1 MLKTITKIMNETE
14 RINEDLRQYKL
25 FKIQRVN
32 THEQKFKELK
42 NDFVKIQKNEIL
54 NYLIAFLNMAVI
66 VLSLYNLFK
75 LFTVSNY
82 FDSNS
87 ELVIFNIFSILI
99 FSLFLTYKF
108 WNFNLKLKKY
118 IKTAEN
124 AQSYFQNESE
134 NLRSNYEN
142 YVDHYLND
150 IKRK

>member
-1 MLKTITKIMNETE
+1 MNETE

-124 AQSYFQNESE
+124 AQSYFQNEIE

-142 YVDHYLND
+142 YVDHYLNN

>member
-150 IKRK
+150 KPV

>member
-1 MLKTITKIMNETE
+1 
-14 RINEDLRQYKL
+14 
-25 FKIQRVN
+25 
-32 THEQKFKELK
+32 
-42 NDFVKIQKNEIL
+42 
-54 NYLIAFLNMAVI
+54 MAVI

>member
-1 MLKTITKIMNETE
+1 MLKTNYQIMNETE

-25 FKIQRVN
+25 FKIKRVN

-66 VLSLYNLFK
+66 VISLYNLFK

-87 ELVIFNIFSILI
+87 EVVIFNIFSILV

>member
-1 MLKTITKIMNETE
+1 MNETE

-87 ELVIFNIFSILI
+87 ELVIFNIFSILV

>member
-1 MLKTITKIMNETE
+1 MNETE

>member
-1 MLKTITKIMNETE
+1 MNETE

-25 FKIQRVN
+25 FKIKRVN

-87 ELVIFNIFSILI
+87 EVVIFNIFSILV

>member
-1 MLKTITKIMNETE
+1 MNETE

-25 FKIQRVN
+25 FKIKRVN

-66 VLSLYNLFK
+66 VISLYNLFK

-87 ELVIFNIFSILI
+87 EVVIFNIFSILV

>member
-1 MLKTITKIMNETE
+1 MNETE

-124 AQSYFQNESE
+124 AQSYFQNEIE

>member
-42 NDFVKIQKNEIL
+42 NDFVIIQKNEIL

-108 WNFNLKLKKY
+108 WNFIILNLKNISKQQRTHKV
-118 IKTAEN
+118 IFKTK
-124 AQSYFQNESE
+124 
-134 NLRSNYEN
+134 
-142 YVDHYLND
+142 VK
-150 IKRK
+150 I

>member
-1 MLKTITKIMNETE
+1 MLKTNYQIMNETE

-25 FKIQRVN
+25 FKIKRVN

-87 ELVIFNIFSILI
+87 EVVIFNIFSILV

>member
-87 ELVIFNIFSILI
+87 ELVIFNIFSILV

>member
-1 MLKTITKIMNETE
+1 MNETE

-42 NDFVKIQKNEIL
+42 NDFIKIQENEIL
-54 NYLIAFLNMAVI
+54 NYLIAFLNIAVI

-87 ELVIFNIFSILI
+87 ELVIFNIFSILV

>member
-1 MLKTITKIMNETE
+1 MNETE

-25 FKIQRVN
+25 FKIKRVN

-87 ELVIFNIFSILI
+87 ELVIFNIFSILV

>member
-1 MLKTITKIMNETE
+1 MNETE

-42 NDFVKIQKNEIL
+42 NDFVIIQKNEIL

-108 WNFNLKLKKY
+108 WNFIILNLKNISKQQRTHKV
-118 IKTAEN
+118 IFKTK
-124 AQSYFQNESE
+124 
-134 NLRSNYEN
+134 
-142 YVDHYLND
+142 VK
-150 IKRK
+150 I

>member
-1 MLKTITKIMNETE
+1 MNETE

-42 NDFVKIQKNEIL
+42 NDFVIIQKNEIL

>member
-1 MLKTITKIMNETE
+1 MLKTNYQIMNETE

-25 FKIQRVN
+25 FKIKRVN

-54 NYLIAFLNMAVI
+54 NYLIAFINMAVI

-87 ELVIFNIFSILI
+87 EVVIFNIFSILV

>member
-1 MLKTITKIMNETE
+1 MLKTNYQIMNETE

-25 FKIQRVN
+25 FKIKRVN

-87 ELVIFNIFSILI
+87 EVVIFNIFSILV

-108 WNFNLKLKKY
+108 WNFNLKIKKY

>member
-1 MLKTITKIMNETE
+1 MNETE

-66 VLSLYNLFK
+66 FLSLYNLFK

-87 ELVIFNIFSILI
+87 ELVIFNIFSILL

>member
-1 MLKTITKIMNETE
+1 MNETE

-66 VLSLYNLFK
+66 GLSLYNLFK

>member
-1 MLKTITKIMNETE
+1 MNETE

-25 FKIQRVN
+25 FKIKRVN

-54 NYLIAFLNMAVI
+54 NYLIAFINMAVI

-87 ELVIFNIFSILI
+87 EVVIFNIFSILV

>member
-1 MLKTITKIMNETE
+1 MNETE

-150 IKRK
+150 KPV

>member
-1 MLKTITKIMNETE
+1 MNETE

-25 FKIQRVN
+25 FKIKRVN

-82 FDSNS
+82 FDSNL
-87 ELVIFNIFSILI
+87 EVVIFNIFSILV